1 MPATRISRRTVLA
14 ALALIP
20 GVVGARSLAAQEL
33 PSLTVSKDPT
43 CGCCGGWVEHMRA
56 AGFTV
61 EVIETNGLNRVKARL
76 GVPATL
82 ASCHTGEIARYVIE
96 GHVPAAE
103 VKRLLAERPSAKG
116 LAVPG
121 MPVGSPGMEGGPDEA
136 YDVVLF
142 GATGRRV
149 FARYVGARRV

>member
-1 MPATRISRRTVLA
+1 MPSPIFSRRTVLA
-14 ALALIP
+14 
-20 GVVGARSLAAQEL
+20 SLAAVPAAFATRPATAQGF
-33 PSLTVSKDPT
+33 PKLTVSKDPT
-43 CGCCGGWVEHMRA
+43 CGCCGGWVEHMRE

-61 EVIETNGLNRVKARL
+61 EVVETATLNQVKARL
-76 GVPATL
+76 GVPAML
-82 ASCHTGEIARYVIE
+82 ASCHTGEIAGYVLE

-103 VKRLLAERPSAKG
+103 VKRLLTEKPSAKG

-121 MPVGSPGMEGGPDEA
+121 MPVGSPGMEGGHEDA

-149 FARYVGARRV
+149 FARYVGPRRV